1 MGIVSDNI
9 ALYSKKKGFLMD
21 IRTQKTKACIL
32 QAMIK
37 LLEKK
42 ALDDI
47 TITEIA
53 ETANI
58 NRKTFYAHY
67 NSIQDVIEETGN
79 EIADNLLTLCKEMSN
94 DYSIL
99 NPDILFRCLNILAN
113 GNPEQFGAIFGN
125 TRNTVI
131 LHQFTDILCQH
142 IQRSLE
148 DTSTIKLNNEAYV
161 PFVAAF
167 IAGGLMNTYREWG
180 KKNPE
185 VNLDEVTQLT
195 SRLIISGIQSELNH
209 SLLDSSH

>member
-1 MGIVSDNI
+1 
-9 ALYSKKKGFLMD
+9 MD
-21 IRTQKTKACIL
+21 KRSQKTKNCIL
-32 QAMIK
+32 QALFK

-42 ALDDI
+42 SLDDI
-47 TITEIA
+47 TITELA

-67 NSIQDVIEETGN
+67 NSVQDVIEETGN

-125 TRNTVI
+125 TRNNVI
-131 LHQFTDILCQH
+131 LHQFTDILCRH
-142 IQRSLE
+142 IQSSIE
-148 DTSTIKLNNEAYV
+148 NTSTIELNNEAYV

-167 IAGGLMNTYREWG
+167 IAGGLMNTYCEWG
-180 KKNPE
+180 QKNPE

-195 SRLIISGIQSELNH
+195 SRLILSGIQSELNH
-209 SLLDSSH
+209 SLPDSSH